1 MLLVLR
7 KTSVIIY
14 HANDG

>member
-7 KTSVIIY
+7 KWAKSADRKT
-14 HANDG
+14 G